1 MVSTNY
7 YFFMELLQVQ
17 PLNHRQN
24 DQSMKRTEQ
33 TLIGSHSV
41 IKKLNDL
48 MLVT

>member
-1 MVSTNY
+1 MSTNY

-24 DQSMKRTEQ
+24 DQSMK